1 MVKGQAA
8 GQMADCADRSCAAVQ
23 ECKGAKGIY
32 KVLFAF
38 QDPWRHR
45 IAEVS
50 SEFTDFKFQ
59 VLCREDAF
67 RVKLKCPA
75 FFNSLCSTF
84 VNSLCGPSDLTCNP
98 SEHSATRSSN
108 VQYALRT
115 IHYSRSKRLTRRNSE
130 YRIL

>member
-59 VLCREDAF
+59 VSLQGR
-67 RVKLKCPA
+67 RV
-75 FFNSLCSTF
+75 
-84 VNSLCGPSDLTCNP
+84 
-98 SEHSATRSSN
+98 
-108 VQYALRT
+108 
-115 IHYSRSKRLTRRNSE
+115 SRQA
-130 YRIL
+130 

>member
-1 MVKGQAA
+1 MAKE
-8 GQMADCADRSCAAVQ
+8 MADCSDRCCAAAQ
-23 ECKGAKGIY
+23 ECKGAKEIY

-38 QDPWRHR
+38 QNPWRHR
-45 IAEVS
+45 VAEVS

-59 VLCREDAF
+59 DSCREDAF

-75 FFNSLCSTF
+75 FLNSLCSTF

-108 VQYALRT
+108 VKYALKT
-115 IHYSRSKRLTRRNSE
+115 VYYGRSKRLTWRNLE
-130 YRIL
+130 YQIFGH